1 MKIVFLSNYLNHHQ
15 LPLCL
20 AFSKLGDVD
29 FTFIATTRTPQFRL
43 RLGYHNM
50 NEEYGFVLRTYESRM
65 NVALAQTLCTEA
77 DVVITGV
84 ASDKFIEER
93 LKTHKLTFR
102 YSERVY
108 KDGCKLYELPARAV
122 KYFFKHGRY
131 RSLYMLCASAYTA
144 PDYAKTLTFIGKTY
158 KWGYF
163 PEVKTYDDINALISQ
178 KKPNS
183 LLWVG
188 RFIECKHIELAI
200 ETAKYL
206 KDNGLD
212 FTLDI
217 IGSGSDEQEIRQSIS
232 NLGLEGYIKLLGS
245 MSPEKVREYM
255 EQSEIFLFTSD
266 RRDGWGAVLNEAMNS
281 ACAVVSDINIGATP
295 FLVKDGINGFS
306 YKTGDKKTLFEKTR
320 LLLENKDIR
329 CEMAVNAYNTMRD
342 EWNGEVAAERF
353 VALAKELAQ
362 NNKCALY
369 SDGPCSKA

>member
-188 RFIECKHIELAI
+188 RFIE
-200 ETAKYL
+200 
-206 KDNGLD
+206 
-212 FTLDI
+212 
-217 IGSGSDEQEIRQSIS
+217 
-232 NLGLEGYIKLLGS
+232 
-245 MSPEKVREYM
+245 
-255 EQSEIFLFTSD
+255 
-266 RRDGWGAVLNEAMNS
+266 
-281 ACAVVSDINIGATP
+281 
-295 FLVKDGINGFS
+295 
-306 YKTGDKKTLFEKTR
+306 
-320 LLLENKDIR
+320 
-329 CEMAVNAYNTMRD
+329 
-342 EWNGEVAAERF
+342 
-353 VALAKELAQ
+353 
-362 NNKCALY
+362 
-369 SDGPCSKA
+369 

>member
-1 MKIVFLSNYLNHHQ
+1 MKLVFLSNFMNHHQ
-15 LPLCL
+15 LPFCL
-20 AFSKLGDVD
+20 ELLKTPEVEFKFV
-29 FTFIATTRTPQFRL
+29 ATTPVPQERL
-43 RLGYHNM
+43 DFGYHDL
-50 NEEYGFVLRTYESRM
+50 NEQYSFIVCSYKDDASYNEALRITD
-65 NVALAQTLCTEA
+65 EA
-77 DVVITGV
+77 DVVIIGS
-84 ASDKFIEER
+84 APDNFIKKR
-93 LKTHKLTFR
+93 LKNKKLTFR
-102 YSERVY
+102 FSERVY

-362 NNKCALY
+362 NNESALFLH
-369 SDGPCSKA
+369 GPCSKA